1 MLYLFLRSS
10 AIQVTELTEHRVNC
24 SAPRPRIHMRRT
36 RRLVSCARLRRS
48 RGGSI
53 VSGVP
58 IRRMVSS
65 LSSVSRLICVEA
77 VADEINSLSN
87 VWEESSWENCKGPAR
102 GPGAEVQLKVMQS
115 VLVSVL
121 QLGLLG
127 FIGIDVRRGVWV
139 DIITTP

>member
-1 MLYLFLRSS
+1 M
-10 AIQVTELTEHRVNC
+10 
-24 SAPRPRIHMRRT
+24 
-36 RRLVSCARLRRS
+36 
-48 RGGSI
+48 
-53 VSGVP
+53 
-58 IRRMVSS
+58 
-65 LSSVSRLICVEA
+65 ICVEA
-77 VADEINSLSN
+77 VADEINSLSD